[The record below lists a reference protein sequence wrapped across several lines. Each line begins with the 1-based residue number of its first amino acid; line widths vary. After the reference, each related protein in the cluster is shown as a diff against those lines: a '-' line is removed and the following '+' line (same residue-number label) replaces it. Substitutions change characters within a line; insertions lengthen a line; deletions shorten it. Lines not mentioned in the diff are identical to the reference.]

1 MPTLWPH
8 GHVAAG
14 LPSLSVARRTFR
26 PLRRRL
32 TDEHPG
38 LDVDAVLAEGRVR
51 VDGRYVT
58 NPDAQVATGAAITV
72 EPAADLRGVA
82 KLGYA
87 LDRCAVP
94 VAGRTALDV
103 GAAAG
108 GFTTALLERG
118 AARVY
123 ALDAG
128 HGQLLG
134 SLRQDPR
141 VVNLEATNVSRAGPG
156 LIPDEIG
163 IVSVDVSYLPLRE
176 AVAQLADVRFTP
188 DAHLVGLVKP
198 MFELALPALPADEA
212 DHERAAERAAA
223 GIAEA
228 GWTVLDTFPSAVT
241 GRHGAVEWF
250 VHATAGHARR

>member
-1 MPTLWPH
+1 M
-8 GHVAAG
+8 
-14 LPSLSVARRTFR
+14 ARRTFR
-26 PLRRRL
+26 PLRARL
-32 TDEHPG
+32 EAEHPD
-38 LDVDAVLAEGRVR
+38 LDVDGALTDGRVR

-58 NPDAQVATGAAITV
+58 NPAASVPAGASIV
-72 EPAADLRGVA
+72 IEPAADLRGVA

-94 VAGRTALDV
+94 VAGAVALDV

-141 VVNLEATNVSRAGPG
+141 VVNLEATNVAAARPD
-156 LIPDEIG
+156 LIPEELG
-163 IVSVDVSYLPLRE
+163 VVSVDVSYLPLRE
-176 AVAQLADVRFTP
+176 AVAQLGGLRFASG
-188 DAHLVGLVKP
+188 AHLVGLVKP
-198 MFELALPALPADEA
+198 MFELARPALPTAEV
-212 DHERAAERAAA
+212 DHETAAELAAT

-228 GWTVLDTFPSAVT
+228 GWTVFDTVPSAVT

-250 VHATAGHARR
+250 VHAGLP

>member
-1 MPTLWPH
+1 M
-8 GHVAAG
+8 AKR
-14 LPSLSVARRTFR
+14 SFR
-26 PLRRRL
+26 PLRKRL
-32 TDEHPG
+32 TDEHPD
-38 LDVDAVLAEGRVR
+38 LDIDAAVAEGRVR

-58 NPDAQVATGAAITV
+58 NPEASVPSNASVVV
-72 EPAADLRGVA
+72 EAPADLRGVP

-94 VAGRTALDV
+94 VAGAVALDV

-118 AARVY
+118 AVRVY

-141 VVNLEATNVSRAGPG
+141 VVNLEATNVAAADPTR
-156 LIPDEIG
+156 IPDPID
-163 IVSVDVSYLPLRE
+163 VVVVDVSYLPLRS
-176 AVAQLADVRFTP
+176 AVAQLHDVRFAP
-188 DAHLVGLVKP
+188 GAHLFGLVKP
-198 MFELALPALPADEA
+198 MFELALPALPTDEA
-212 DHERAAERAAA
+212 DHERAADLAAT

-228 GWTVLDTFPSAVT
+228 GWRVLDTFPSAVT

-250 VHATAGHARR
+250 VHATAATPAPGLP

>member
-1 MPTLWPH
+1 MAKR
-8 GHVAAG
+8 G
-14 LPSLSVARRTFR
+14 FR
-26 PLRRRL
+26 PLRKRL
-32 TDEHPG
+32 ADEHPG
-38 LDVDAVLAEGRVR
+38 LDVDATLAEGRVR

-58 NPDAQVATGAAITV
+58 NPNAQVPADAAIVV

-87 LDRCAVP
+87 LDRCRVP
-94 VAGRTALDV
+94 VAGAVALDV

-141 VVNLEATNVSRAGPG
+141 VVNLEATNVAAASSD
-156 LIPDEIG
+156 LIPEEVG
-163 IVSVDVSYLPLRE
+163 VVAVDVSYLPLRR
-176 AVAQLADVRFTP
+176 AVAQLAAVRFAP
-188 DAHLVGLVKP
+188 GAHLVGLVKP
-198 MFELALPALPADEA
+198 MFELALPALPTDED
-212 DHERAAERAAA
+212 DHRRAAA
-223 GIAEA
+223 LAATGIADA
-228 GWTVLDTFPSAVT
+228 GWTVLDTFPSSVT

-250 VHATAGHARR
+250 VHATAPAAPPHGLP

>member
-1 MPTLWPH
+1 MARTVWAYGP
-8 GHVAAG
+8 A
-14 LPSLSVARRTFR
+14 VARRAFR
-26 PLRRRL
+26 PLRKRL
-32 TDEHPG
+32 ADEHPG
-38 LDVDAVLAEGRVR
+38 IDVDDAIAEGRVR

-58 NPDAQVATGAAITV
+58 NANAQVPAGASVVV
-72 EPAADLRGVA
+72 EPTAELRGVA

-94 VAGRTALDV
+94 VDGAIALDI

-141 VVNLEATNVSRAGPG
+141 VVNLEATNVAAAGPR
-156 LIPDEIG
+156 LIPDEIAV
-163 IVSVDVSYLPLRE
+163 VSVDVSYLTLRE
-176 AVAQLADVRFTP
+176 AVAQLAHVRFATG
-188 DAHLVGLVKP
+188 AHLVGLVKP
-198 MFELALPALPADEA
+198 MFELALAALPTDDT
-212 DHERAAERAAA
+212 DHERAATLAAT

-250 VHATAGHARR
+250 VHAGLP

>member
-1 MPTLWPH
+1 M
-8 GHVAAG
+8 AKRA
-14 LPSLSVARRTFR
+14 FR
-26 PLRRRL
+26 PLHQRL
-32 TDEHPG
+32 AADHPG
-38 LDVDAVLAEGRVR
+38 LDVAAALAEGRVR

-58 NPDAQVATGAAITV
+58 NPDARVPAGASIVV
-72 EPAADLRGVA
+72 EPRADLRGVA
-82 KLGYA
+82 KLGHA

-94 VAGRTALDV
+94 VAGAACLDV

-118 AARVY
+118 ARRVY

-141 VVNLEATNVSRAGPG
+141 VVNLEHTNVAAAGPD
-156 LIPDEIG
+156 LVPEAIG
-163 IVSVDVSYLPLRE
+163 VVSVDVSYLPLRE
-176 AVAQLADVRFTP
+176 AVAQLRSVRFAP
-188 DAHLVGLVKP
+188 GAHLVGLVKP
-198 MFELALPALPADEA
+198 MFELALPALPTDEA
-212 DHERAAERAAA
+212 DHEAAAALAAE
-223 GIAEA
+223 GIAAA

-250 VHATAGHARR
+250 VHAGLP

>member
-1 MPTLWPH
+1 M
-8 GHVAAG
+8 AKRAFR
-14 LPSLSVARRTFR
+14 SLRK
-26 PLRRRL
+26 RL
-32 TDEHPG
+32 NDEHPG
-38 LDVDAVLAEGRVR
+38 IDVDATLAEGRVR

-58 NPDAQVATGAAITV
+58 NPNAQVPVDAPLVI
-72 EPAADLRGVA
+72 EPATDLRGVA

-87 LDRCAVP
+87 LDRCRVP
-94 VAGRTALDV
+94 VAGAVALDV

-141 VVNLEATNVSRAGPG
+141 VVNLEATNVAAAGAN
-156 LIPDEIG
+156 LIPDEVG
-163 IVSVDVSYLPLRE
+163 VVSVDVSYLPLRE
-176 AVAQLADVRFTP
+176 AVAQLAQVCFAP
-188 DAHLVGLVKP
+188 GAHLVGLVKP
-198 MFELALPALPADEA
+198 MFELALPSLPTDEA
-212 DHERAAERAAA
+212 DHRAAA
-223 GIAEA
+223 DLAAEGVAAA

-250 VHATAGHARR
+250 VHATAATPDPGLP